1 MKGDWNVYKTVQMYW
16 KFEFFL
22 RVCGVIFFCNVL
34 NETPQC
40 MKNECCVSNCAAK
53 TGNTTVDISE
63 RMVCLL
69 TVQIQ
74 EKQNVQQETAIPCV
88 HCIVCTSYLYSL
100 ICIPF
105 DTHTHA
111 ESPRQA
117 SKHASRFVWNADG
130 SCFCAIYYAYIC
142 SDLFS
147 TTGFYVSAARMKFFY
162 FTLNKQLQKFIQPN
176 FVRSTECMKDYN
188 CLRTMQQPNDNNIH
202 IWHVYIHTCHSSFS
216 GFRPFM
222 LSIKIL
228 FQWVHC
234 FIF

>member
-1 MKGDWNVYKTVQMYW
+1 MY
-16 KFEFFL
+16 E
-22 RVCGVIFFCNVL
+22 
-34 NETPQC
+34 
-40 MKNECCVSNCAAK
+40 NECCVSNCAAK

-69 TVQIQ
+69 TVHIQ

-105 DTHTHA
+105 DTHTHV

-202 IWHVYIHTCHSSFS
+202 IWHVYIRVTRVLVDLGHLCFWLKYYFNGPIVSLFKHRMIVTLLLS
-216 GFRPFM
+216 G
-222 LSIKIL
+222 
-228 FQWVHC
+228 
-234 FIF
+234 